1 MNSRRDRTQH
11 INRQNQIINFR
22 RTKNRQTPKFI
33 YLPLCVP
40 CALLGI
46 VCRAVWLSLFCAN
59 ALCCAA
65 YGGAQTE
72 GAFGQIACSAE
83 YPNNDHAFI
92 ECNRNTIKMKFYTQ
106 PEKKKFV
113 DARIG
118 QARATVST
126 RTRETITAHTD
137 KKNWESHTQTI

>member
-46 VCRAVWLSLFCAN
+46 VCRAVWLRLILRERYAVLRM
-59 ALCCAA
+59 AEPKQKVPLVKLH
-65 YGGAQTE
+65 AQQNIQTM
-72 GAFGQIACSAE
+72 ITRSSSA
-83 YPNNDHAFI
+83 I
-92 ECNRNTIKMKFYTQ
+92 ET
-106 PEKKKFV
+106 P
-113 DARIG
+113 
-118 QARATVST
+118 
-126 RTRETITAHTD
+126 
-137 KKNWESHTQTI
+137 